1 MVQNPSTRLLVVI
14 VLLIT
19 VVVAC
24 EPAGEHPPPDATA
37 EQQAIQTSTPVASPP
52 LAGGASPTPA
62 GIVASPAPAGEVLT
76 PDNAT
81 QITELAAWKVPGWWV
96 GDLAF
101 LPGGDE
107 LVVMYGQY
115 NDSTVVLMSMTDGSI
130 RPLEHQGNPII
141 VSSMALA
148 PGGNLLA
155 TGTRG
160 PIVQVWSIPDGERLH
175 TLDVPRM
182 FAQVAF
188 APDGR
193 TLATSGTE
201 DSVLVWDA
209 VEGTLLRTIEG
220 LAGKAGRG
228 VTLAF
233 SPDGQHLA
241 IGLEN
246 ATVQVWNVSD
256 GRLVHTLSGGHKR
269 QPYATPNVA
278 FSPDGRLLV
287 SASSYSKTAPSNT
300 VFWQTSDGTMLHN
313 VQSGGRDI
321 AFSPDGQLLAGA
333 RIGGEIWVRRGDDG
347 EMLHTWIGHFPGRS
361 SPWAYCVAFS
371 PDGTR
376 LASGGS
382 DGMVRVWGIR

>member
-1 MVQNPSTRLLVVI
+1 MSYTPTSFTI
-14 VLLIT
+14 P
-19 VVVAC
+19 
-24 EPAGEHPPPDATA
+24 EGAGVD
-37 EQQAIQTSTPVASPP
+37 
-52 LAGGASPTPA
+52 
-62 GIVASPAPAGEVLT
+62 VLT

-81 QITELAAWKVPGWWV
+81 RITELAAWKVTGWWV
-96 GDLAF
+96 DDLAF

-107 LVVMYGQY
+107 LVVMYGQD
-115 NDSTVVLMSMTDGSI
+115 NGSTIALMSMTDGSI

-160 PIVQVWSIPDGERLH
+160 PIVQVWSIPDGELLH

-269 QPYATPNVA
+269 EPYAWPNVA

-287 SASSYSKTAPSNT
+287 SASSYSKTAYSNT
-300 VFWQTSDGTMLHN
+300 VFWQTSDGTMLRN
-313 VQSGGRDI
+313 VQSGGKDI

-333 RIGGEIWVRRGDDG
+333 RIGGRIWVRRVSDG
-347 EMLHTWIGHFPGRS
+347 ATRYARVGHFPGRS
-361 SPWAYCVAFS
+361 TPWANCVAFS

-376 LASGGS
+376 LASGGG